1 MPYVPLL
8 ERPAQVDSEFGMTV
22 LQDTA
27 HIYIIYDGFMFLF
40 GINFSCY
47 YLLLVRHVKEVLKDQ
62 ELRLYIIIFVVSIL
76 LITFNVRDC
85 TAPGRVDLRC
95 GISGFLYHDDD
106 RVCKHGI
113 SFLPGFSKAL
123 LLCLM
128 FVGAC
133 AGSTAGGLKMG
144 RLLLILKNL
153 RRNIRRILS
162 PQRVEVVRMNGNRIG
177 EDVLNNTNTYLAAYG
192 VILVGSFL
200 LISIDGLS
208 MTTNVSAVAACFNN
222 IDRDLMWSGPT
233 CNFSV
238 YSWFSK
244 LVLIFDMLAGRLE
257 IFPMLVLFSRSTWRH
272 K

>member
-1 MPYVPLL
+1 MNFLKKNI
-8 ERPAQVDSEFGMTV
+8 
-22 LQDTA
+22 
-27 HIYIIYDGFMFLF
+27 IYIILIVVLSAFALIKPLRDFVSEQIAMSPTVAKINNETMLPDDVLNIDLK
-40 GINFSCY
+40 GINTS
-47 YLLLVRHVKEVLKDQ
+47 
-62 ELRLYIIIFVVSIL
+62 
-76 LITFNVRDC
+76 
-85 TAPGRVDLRC
+85 
-95 GISGFLYHDDD
+95 
-106 RVCKHGI
+106 
-113 SFLPGFSKAL
+113 
-123 LLCLM
+123 
-128 FVGAC
+128 
-133 AGSTAGGLKMG
+133 STN
-144 RLLLILKNL
+144 LKNL

-222 IDRDLMWSGPT
+222 IGPGFDVVGPT